1 MVIKV
6 REIPE
11 RAIKLIRLF
20 EGFSSVVYIC
30 SGGYKTLG
38 IGHLVRSD
46 EVFPEEITM
55 ELAEELLRKD
65 LLVAGAA
72 IMRLVTVPITDNQY
86 SALLSFCFN
95 IGAGALQ
102 ASTLRSMLNRGE
114 YVDAAD
120 QFPRWCFAGGRKIK
134 GLYLR
139 RLRERELFL
148 S

>member
-1 MVIKV
+1 MKV
-6 REIPE
+6 REIPQIAIE
-11 RAIKLIRLF
+11 HIRRDEGVRLRA
-20 EGFSSVVYIC
+20 
-30 SGGYKTLG
+30 YKDVAGLDTIG
-38 IGHLVRSD
+38 IGHLIRRG

-55 ELAEELLRKD
+55 GLAGELLRKD

-72 IMRLVTVPITDNQY
+72 IMRLITVPLTDNQY

-95 IGAGALQ
+95 IGSGALQ
-102 ASTLRSMLNRGE
+102 ASTLRSMLNREE
-114 YVDAAD
+114 YTGAAE
-120 QFPRWCFAGGRKIK
+120 QFSRWCFAGGRKIK